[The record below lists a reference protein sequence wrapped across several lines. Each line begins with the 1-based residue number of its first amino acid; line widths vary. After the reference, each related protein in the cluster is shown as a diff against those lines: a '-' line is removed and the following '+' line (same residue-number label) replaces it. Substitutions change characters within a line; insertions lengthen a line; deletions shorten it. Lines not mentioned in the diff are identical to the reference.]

1 MFGAD
6 QHANACWRKGVVQRV
21 GNLRGEALLHLQS
34 SRKGINKAWDLREA
48 NDATA
53 RHVANGGDARE
64 REEVVFAEGVERDP
78 LNHNEI
84 ASRGTRR
91 LLEDGAE
98 NLVRIAGV
106 AAGELEHRARDAA
119 RGVDETVA
127 RWVLTDGTQNGLGRL
142 GDSCLGIRRGHHDL
156 RCLALCLHS
165 LILPAPS

>member
-1 MFGAD
+1 M
-6 QHANACWRKGVVQRV
+6 
-21 GNLRGEALLHLQS
+21 
-34 SRKGINKAWDLREA
+34 
-48 NDATA
+48 
-53 RHVANGGDARE
+53 
-64 REEVVFAEGVERDP
+64 FAEGVERNP

-91 LLEDGAE
+91 LFEDGAE

-106 AAGELEHRARDAA
+106 AAGELEHRASNAP
-119 RGVDETVA
+119 RGIDETVA